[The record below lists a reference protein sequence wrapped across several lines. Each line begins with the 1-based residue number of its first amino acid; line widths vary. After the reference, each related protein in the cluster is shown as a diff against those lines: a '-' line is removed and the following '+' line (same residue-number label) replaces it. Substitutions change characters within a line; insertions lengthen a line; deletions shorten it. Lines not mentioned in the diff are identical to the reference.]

1 VELVD
6 LVRVARKEMG
16 KSGGARVVYIRRNER
31 FSVFLTTVFPKNQ
44 KENLSMAERNALIIA
59 ASPQIIHAEQLYP
72 GIVSSVLLG
81 GDPLPVANFV
91 ADYFERVAVQLPV
104 LPRPESVPFME
115 SPSAVPV

>member
-1 VELVD
+1 MYSIRSISSFCPVVTDSNREV
-6 LVRVARKEMG
+6 VRVGRLLAR
-16 KSGGARVVYIRRNER
+16 
-31 FSVFLTTVFPKNQ
+31 LTAPFFP
-44 KENLSMAERNALIIA
+44 IIA

-81 GDPLPVANFV
+81 GDPLPVADFV